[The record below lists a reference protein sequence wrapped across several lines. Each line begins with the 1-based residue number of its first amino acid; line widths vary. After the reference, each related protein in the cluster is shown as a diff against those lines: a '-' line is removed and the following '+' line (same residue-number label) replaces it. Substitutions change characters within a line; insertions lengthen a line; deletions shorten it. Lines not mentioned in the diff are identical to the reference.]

1 MAKFVDG
8 REKEIQEEA
17 VEGEEIVDF
26 SEDQEAEEPV
36 EEQQT
41 SEAATEDDEIP
52 DKYRNKDVKEIIA
65 MHKNAEQLLG
75 KQGQEVGELRRIVD
89 DFISSQSVKEKQQAH
104 NALEEFDETKFF
116 ENPKESI
123 EHLLN
128 NHPSV
133 KQSQQLASQLYQQSA
148 LAKLKAQHPDFEQ
161 VVSNQDFL
169 GWVEKSKIRT
179 RLLHEADKKYNFEAA
194 DELLTLWKERQAV
207 VNDTVKTEQSQR
219 KKQVKSA
226 SSGTSKGSGES
237 PSRKIY
243 RRADIIDLMR
253 KDPQRYR
260 TLMPEIRQAYAEG
273 RVK

>member
-41 SEAATEDDEIP
+41 SEASTDDDEIP

-89 DFISSQSVKEKQQAH
+89 DFISSQSVKEKEQAH

-253 KDPQRYR
+253 KDPQRYK